1 MDSII
6 YILYGVDTLLDCENV
21 VGVFTSKEKA
31 VAYLDNCSITYK
43 YDGVDDTYNVSDD
56 EYYYIVEARI
66 DKGFYE
72 S

>member
-1 MDSII
+1 MNSIV
-6 YILYGVDTLLDCENV
+6 YILYGVNALLDCENV

-31 VAYLDNCSITYK
+31 VAYLDKCSISYK
-43 YDGVDDTYNVSDD
+43 YDGVDDTYIVSDD

>member
-6 YILYGVDTLLDCENV
+6 YILYSVNTLLYCENV
-21 VGVFTSKEKA
+21 VGVFTTKEKA
-31 VAYLDNCSITYK
+31 VAYLDKCSISYK
-43 YDGVDDTYNVSDD
+43 YDDIDDTYNVSDD